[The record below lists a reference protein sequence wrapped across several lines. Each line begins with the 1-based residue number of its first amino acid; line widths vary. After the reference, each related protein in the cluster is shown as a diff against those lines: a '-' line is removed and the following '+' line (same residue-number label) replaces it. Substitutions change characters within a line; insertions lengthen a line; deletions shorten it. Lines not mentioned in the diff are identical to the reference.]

1 MKASVGV
8 FLCKTSE
15 RGIMFRM
22 RFLSILLILT
32 MFGCQAQ
39 EADEPIVPEEPK
51 VLRLTTTTSVNDSG
65 LMEYLRPHMLEEA
78 NIEMEIVSMGS
89 GAAIEAGQRGDAD
102 VLLVHSPA
110 AEKTFV
116 EEGYGIQRSTF
127 MYNFFVIVGPE
138 ADPAGVKGLSAKEA
152 FMKIREAKV
161 KFVSR
166 GDNSGTHSK
175 EKAIWNL
182 AELNYDSISKE
193 TDFYV
198 SAGSGMGATLTM
210 ASEQEAYTLT
220 DLATYLSMQDKLS
233 SKVIVS
239 ASPDLRNDYSVIVV
253 NPDKVSNVD
262 VETAKMFE
270 AWLLRES
277 TLQLISEYGKETY
290 GEALFFTE

>member
-1 MKASVGV
+1 
-8 FLCKTSE
+8 
-15 RGIMFRM
+15 MFRI
-22 RFLSILLILT
+22 RALSILLVLIL
-32 MFGCQAQ
+32 FGCQAQ
-39 EADEPIVPEEPK
+39 EVEEPIVPEEPK

-65 LMEYLRPHMLEEA
+65 LMEYLRPYLLEEA

-138 ADPAGVKGLSAKEA
+138 SDPAGVKDLSAKDA
-152 FMKIREAKV
+152 FIKIRDAKS

-175 EKAIWNL
+175 EKTIWKL
-182 AELNYDSISKE
+182 AELDYDSLSTE

-198 SAGSGMGATLTM
+198 SAGTGMGATLTM

-220 DLATYLSMQDKLS
+220 DLATYLSMQDQLS

-239 ASPDLRNDYSVIVV
+239 ASPDLRNDYSVIVI
-253 NPDKVSNVD
+253 NPDKVTNVD
-262 VETAKMFE
+262 AETAKAFE
-270 AWLLRES
+270 TWMLSES
-277 TLQLISEYGKETY
+277 TLKLIAEYGKDTY

>member
-1 MKASVGV
+1 
-8 FLCKTSE
+8 
-15 RGIMFRM
+15 MFRSKV
-22 RFLSILLILT
+22 LSILLVLIL
-32 MFGCQAQ
+32 FGCQAQ
-39 EADEPIVPEEPK
+39 EVEEPIVPEEPK

-65 LMEYLRPHMLEEA
+65 LMEYLRPYLLEEA

-127 MYNFFVIVGPE
+127 MYNFFVIIGPE
-138 ADPAGVKGLSAKEA
+138 SDPAGVKDLSAKDA
-152 FMKIREAKV
+152 FIKIRETKS

-175 EKAIWNL
+175 EKAIWKL
-182 AELNYDSISKE
+182 TELDYDSLSTE
-193 TDFYV
+193 TDFYI
-198 SAGSGMGATLTM
+198 SAGTGMGATLTM
-210 ASEQEAYTLT
+210 ASEQDAYTLT
-220 DLATYLSMQDKLS
+220 DLATYLSMQDQLS

-239 ASPDLRNDYSVIVV
+239 ASPDLRNDYSVIVI
-253 NPDKVSNVD
+253 NPDKVTNVNA
-262 VETAKMFE
+262 ETAKAFE
-270 AWLLRES
+270 AWMLSES
-277 TLQLISEYGKETY
+277 TLKLIAEYGKDTY

>member
-1 MKASVGV
+1 
-8 FLCKTSE
+8 
-15 RGIMFRM
+15 MFRLKA
-22 RFLSILLILT
+22 LSILLVLIL
-32 MFGCQAQ
+32 FGCQAQ
-39 EADEPIVPEEPK
+39 EVEEPIVPEEPK

-65 LMEYLRPHMLEEA
+65 LMEYLRPYLLEEA

-138 ADPAGVKGLSAKEA
+138 SDPAGVKDLSAKDA
-152 FMKIREAKV
+152 FIKIRDAKS

-175 EKAIWNL
+175 EKAIWKL
-182 AELNYDSISKE
+182 AELDYDSLSTE

-198 SAGSGMGATLTM
+198 SAGTGMGATLTM

-220 DLATYLSMQDKLS
+220 DLATYLSMQDQLS

-239 ASPDLRNDYSVIVV
+239 ASSDLRNDYSVIVI
-253 NPDKVSNVD
+253 NPDKVTNVD
-262 VETAKMFE
+262 AETAKAFE
-270 AWLLRES
+270 TWMLSES
-277 TLQLISEYGKETY
+277 TLKLIAEYGKDTY

>member
-1 MKASVGV
+1 
-8 FLCKTSE
+8 
-15 RGIMFRM
+15 MFRLKA
-22 RFLSILLILT
+22 LSILLVLIL
-32 MFGCQAQ
+32 FGCQTQ
-39 EADEPIVPEEPK
+39 EVEEPIVPEEPK

-65 LMEYLRPHMLEEA
+65 LMEYLRPYLLEEA

-138 ADPAGVKGLSAKEA
+138 SDPAGVKDLSAKDA
-152 FMKIREAKV
+152 FIKIRDAKS

-175 EKAIWNL
+175 EKAIWKL
-182 AELNYDSISKE
+182 AELDYDSLSTE

-198 SAGSGMGATLTM
+198 SAGTGMGATLTM

-220 DLATYLSMQDKLS
+220 DLATYLSMQDQLS

-239 ASPDLRNDYSVIVV
+239 ASPDLRNDYSVIVI
-253 NPDKVSNVD
+253 NPDKVTNVD
-262 VETAKMFE
+262 AETAKAFE
-270 AWLLRES
+270 TWMLSES
-277 TLQLISEYGKETY
+277 TLKLIAEYGKDTY

>member
-1 MKASVGV
+1 
-8 FLCKTSE
+8 
-15 RGIMFRM
+15 MFRLKA
-22 RFLSILLILT
+22 LSILLVLIL
-32 MFGCQAQ
+32 FGCQVQ
-39 EADEPIVPEEPK
+39 EVEEPIVPEEPK

-65 LMEYLRPHMLEEA
+65 LMEYLRPYLLEEA

-138 ADPAGVKGLSAKEA
+138 SDPAGVKDLSAKDA
-152 FMKIREAKV
+152 FIKIRDAKS

-175 EKAIWNL
+175 EKAIWKL
-182 AELNYDSISKE
+182 AELDYDSLSTE

-198 SAGSGMGATLTM
+198 SAGTGMGATLTM

-220 DLATYLSMQDKLS
+220 DLATYLSMQDQLS

-239 ASPDLRNDYSVIVV
+239 ASPDLRNDYSVIVI
-253 NPDKVSNVD
+253 NPDKVTNVD
-262 VETAKMFE
+262 AETAKAFE
-270 AWLLRES
+270 TWMLSES
-277 TLQLISEYGKETY
+277 TLKLIAEYGKDTY

>member
-1 MKASVGV
+1 
-8 FLCKTSE
+8 
-15 RGIMFRM
+15 MFRLKA
-22 RFLSILLILT
+22 LSILLVLIL
-32 MFGCQAQ
+32 FGCQAQ
-39 EADEPIVPEEPK
+39 EVEEPIVPEEPK

-65 LMEYLRPHMLEEA
+65 LMEYLRPHLLEEA

-138 ADPAGVKGLSAKEA
+138 SDPAGVKDLSAKDA
-152 FMKIREAKV
+152 FIKIRDAKS

-175 EKAIWNL
+175 EKAIWKL
-182 AELNYDSISKE
+182 AELDYDSLSTE
-193 TDFYV
+193 TDFYI
-198 SAGSGMGATLTM
+198 SAGTGMGATLTM
-210 ASEQEAYTLT
+210 ASEQDAYTLT
-220 DLATYLSMQDKLS
+220 DLATYLSMQDQLS

-239 ASPDLRNDYSVIVV
+239 ASPDLRNDYSVIVI
-253 NPDKVSNVD
+253 NPDKVTNVD
-262 VETAKMFE
+262 AETAKAFE
-270 AWLLRES
+270 TWMLSES
-277 TLQLISEYGKETY
+277 TLKLIAEYGKDTY

>member
-1 MKASVGV
+1 MQ
-8 FLCKTSE
+8 TSE
-15 RGIMFRM
+15 RGSMFRLKA
-22 RFLSILLILT
+22 LSILLVLIL
-32 MFGCQAQ
+32 FGCQTQ
-39 EADEPIVPEEPK
+39 EVEEPIVPDEPK

-65 LMEYLRPHMLEEA
+65 LMEYLRPYLLEEA

-138 ADPAGVKGLSAKEA
+138 SDPAGVKDLSAKDA
-152 FMKIREAKV
+152 FIKIRDAKS

-175 EKAIWNL
+175 EKAIWKL
-182 AELNYDSISKE
+182 AELDYDSLSTE

-198 SAGSGMGATLTM
+198 SAGTGMGATLTM

-220 DLATYLSMQDKLS
+220 DLATYLSMQDQLS

-239 ASPDLRNDYSVIVV
+239 ASPDLRNDYSVIVI
-253 NPDKVSNVD
+253 NPDKVTNVD
-262 VETAKMFE
+262 AETAKAFE
-270 AWLLRES
+270 AWMISDS
-277 TLQLISEYGKETY
+277 TLKLIAEYGKDTY

>member
-1 MKASVGV
+1 
-8 FLCKTSE
+8 
-15 RGIMFRM
+15 MFRL
-22 RFLSILLILT
+22 RALSILLVLIL
-32 MFGCQAQ
+32 FGCQAQ
-39 EADEPIVPEEPK
+39 EVEEPIVPEEPK

-65 LMEYLRPHMLEEA
+65 LMEYLRPYLLEEA

-138 ADPAGVKGLSAKEA
+138 SDPAGVKDLSAKDA
-152 FMKIREAKV
+152 FIKIRDAKS

-175 EKAIWNL
+175 EKAIWKL
-182 AELNYDSISKE
+182 AELDYDSLSTE

-198 SAGSGMGATLTM
+198 SAGTGMGATLTM

-220 DLATYLSMQDKLS
+220 DLATYLSMQDQLS

-239 ASPDLRNDYSVIVV
+239 ASPDLRNDYSVIVI
-253 NPDKVSNVD
+253 NPDKVTNVD
-262 VETAKMFE
+262 AETAKAFE
-270 AWLLRES
+270 TWMLSES
-277 TLQLISEYGKETY
+277 TLKLIAEYGKDTY

>member
-1 MKASVGV
+1 MQ
-8 FLCKTSE
+8 TSE
-15 RGIMFRM
+15 RGSMFRLKA
-22 RFLSILLILT
+22 LSILLVLIL
-32 MFGCQAQ
+32 FGCQAQ
-39 EADEPIVPEEPK
+39 EVEEPIVPEEPK

-65 LMEYLRPHMLEEA
+65 LMEYLRPYLLEEA

-138 ADPAGVKGLSAKEA
+138 SDPAGVKDLSAKDA
-152 FMKIREAKV
+152 FIKIRDAKS

-175 EKAIWNL
+175 EKAIWKL
-182 AELNYDSISKE
+182 AELDYDSLSTE

-198 SAGSGMGATLTM
+198 SAGTGMGATLTM

-220 DLATYLSMQDKLS
+220 DLATYLSMQDQLS

-239 ASPDLRNDYSVIVV
+239 ASPDLRNDYSVIVI
-253 NPDKVSNVD
+253 NPDKVTNVD
-262 VETAKMFE
+262 AETAKAFE
-270 AWLLRES
+270 AWMLSES
-277 TLQLISEYGKETY
+277 TLKLIAEYGKDTY

>member
-1 MKASVGV
+1 MQ
-8 FLCKTSE
+8 TSE
-15 RGIMFRM
+15 RGSMFRI
-22 RFLSILLILT
+22 RALSILLVLIL
-32 MFGCQAQ
+32 FGCQAQ
-39 EADEPIVPEEPK
+39 EVEEPIVPEEPK

-65 LMEYLRPHMLEEA
+65 LMEYLRPYLLEEA

-138 ADPAGVKGLSAKEA
+138 SDPAGVKDLSAKDA
-152 FMKIREAKV
+152 FIKIRDAKS

-175 EKAIWNL
+175 EKAIWKL
-182 AELNYDSISKE
+182 AELDYDSLSTE

-198 SAGSGMGATLTM
+198 SAGTGMGATLTM

-220 DLATYLSMQDKLS
+220 DLATYLSMQDQLS

-239 ASPDLRNDYSVIVV
+239 ASPDLRNDYSVIVI
-253 NPDKVSNVD
+253 NPDKVTNVD
-262 VETAKMFE
+262 AETAKAFE
-270 AWLLRES
+270 TWMLSES
-277 TLQLISEYGKETY
+277 TLKLIAEYGKDTY

>member
-1 MKASVGV
+1 
-8 FLCKTSE
+8 
-15 RGIMFRM
+15 MFRLKA
-22 RFLSILLILT
+22 LSILLVLIL
-32 MFGCQAQ
+32 FGCQAQ
-39 EADEPIVPEEPK
+39 EVEEPIVPEEPK

-65 LMEYLRPHMLEEA
+65 LMEYLRPYLLEEA

-138 ADPAGVKGLSAKEA
+138 SDPAGVKYLSAKDA
-152 FMKIREAKV
+152 FIKIRDAKS

-175 EKAIWNL
+175 EKAIWKL
-182 AELNYDSISKE
+182 AELDYDSLSTE

-198 SAGSGMGATLTM
+198 SAGTGMGATLTM

-220 DLATYLSMQDKLS
+220 DLATYLSMQDQLS

-239 ASPDLRNDYSVIVV
+239 ASPDLRNDYSVIVI
-253 NPDKVSNVD
+253 NPDKVTNVD
-262 VETAKMFE
+262 AETAKAFE
-270 AWLLRES
+270 TWMLSES
-277 TLQLISEYGKETY
+277 TLKLIAEYGKDTY

>member
-1 MKASVGV
+1 
-8 FLCKTSE
+8 
-15 RGIMFRM
+15 MFRLKA
-22 RFLSILLILT
+22 LSILLVLI

-39 EADEPIVPEEPK
+39 EVEEPIVPEEPK

-65 LMEYLRPHMLEEA
+65 LMEYLRPYLLEEA

-138 ADPAGVKGLSAKEA
+138 SDPAGVKDLSAKDA
-152 FMKIREAKV
+152 FIKIREAKS

-175 EKAIWNL
+175 EKAIWKL
-182 AELNYDSISKE
+182 AELDYDSLSTE

-198 SAGSGMGATLTM
+198 SAGTGMGATLTM

-220 DLATYLSMQDKLS
+220 DLATYLSMQDQLS

-239 ASPDLRNDYSVIVV
+239 ASSDLRNDYSVIVI
-253 NPDKVSNVD
+253 NPDKVTNVD
-262 VETAKMFE
+262 AETAKAFE
-270 AWLLRES
+270 TWMLSES
-277 TLQLISEYGKETY
+277 TLKLIAEYGKDTY

>member
-1 MKASVGV
+1 
-8 FLCKTSE
+8 
-15 RGIMFRM
+15 MFRSKV
-22 RFLSILLILT
+22 LSILLVLIL
-32 MFGCQAQ
+32 FGCQAQ
-39 EADEPIVPEEPK
+39 EVEEPIVPEEPK

-65 LMEYLRPHMLEEA
+65 LMEYLRPYLLEEA

-127 MYNFFVIVGPE
+127 MYNFFVIIGPE
-138 ADPAGVKGLSAKEA
+138 SDPAGVKNLSAKDA
-152 FMKIREAKV
+152 FIKIRETKS

-175 EKAIWNL
+175 EKAIWKL
-182 AELNYDSISKE
+182 AELDYDSLSTE
-193 TDFYV
+193 TDFYI
-198 SAGSGMGATLTM
+198 SAGTGMGATLTM
-210 ASEQEAYTLT
+210 ASEQDAYTLT
-220 DLATYLSMQDKLS
+220 DLATYLSMQDQLS

-239 ASPDLRNDYSVIVV
+239 ASPDLRNDYSVIVI
-253 NPDKVSNVD
+253 NPDKVTNVNA
-262 VETAKMFE
+262 ETAKAFE
-270 AWLLRES
+270 AWMLSES
-277 TLQLISEYGKETY
+277 TLKLIAEYGKDTY

>member
-1 MKASVGV
+1 MQ
-8 FLCKTSE
+8 TSE
-15 RGIMFRM
+15 RGSMFRLKA
-22 RFLSILLILT
+22 LSILLVLI

-39 EADEPIVPEEPK
+39 EVEEPIVPEEPK

-65 LMEYLRPHMLEEA
+65 LMEYLRPYLLEEA

-127 MYNFFVIVGPE
+127 MYDFFVIVGPE
-138 ADPAGVKGLSAKEA
+138 SDPAGVKDLSAKDA
-152 FMKIREAKV
+152 FIKIRDAKS

-175 EKAIWNL
+175 EKAIWKL
-182 AELNYDSISKE
+182 AELDYDSLSTE

-198 SAGSGMGATLTM
+198 SAGTGMGATLTM

-220 DLATYLSMQDKLS
+220 DLATYLSMQDQLS

-239 ASPDLRNDYSVIVV
+239 ASPDLRNDYSVIVI
-253 NPDKVSNVD
+253 NPDKVTNVD
-262 VETAKMFE
+262 AETAKAFE
-270 AWLLRES
+270 TWMLSES
-277 TLQLISEYGKETY
+277 TLKLIAEYGKDTY

>member
-1 MKASVGV
+1 
-8 FLCKTSE
+8 
-15 RGIMFRM
+15 MFRLKA
-22 RFLSILLILT
+22 LSILLVLIL
-32 MFGCQAQ
+32 FGCQAQ
-39 EADEPIVPEEPK
+39 EVEEPIVPEEPK

-65 LMEYLRPHMLEEA
+65 LMECLRPYLLEEA

-138 ADPAGVKGLSAKEA
+138 SDPAGVKDLSAKDA
-152 FMKIREAKV
+152 FIKIRDAKS

-175 EKAIWNL
+175 EKAIWKL
-182 AELNYDSISKE
+182 AELDYDSLSTE

-198 SAGSGMGATLTM
+198 SAGTGMGATLTM

-220 DLATYLSMQDKLS
+220 DLATYLSMQDQLS

-239 ASPDLRNDYSVIVV
+239 ASPDLRNDYSVIVI
-253 NPDKVSNVD
+253 NPDKVTNVD
-262 VETAKMFE
+262 AETAKAFE
-270 AWLLRES
+270 TWMLSES
-277 TLQLISEYGKETY
+277 TLKLIAEYGKDTY

>member
-1 MKASVGV
+1 
-8 FLCKTSE
+8 
-15 RGIMFRM
+15 MFRLKA
-22 RFLSILLILT
+22 LSILLVLIL
-32 MFGCQAQ
+32 FGCQAQ
-39 EADEPIVPEEPK
+39 EVEEPIVPEEPK

-65 LMEYLRPHMLEEA
+65 LMEYLRPYLLEEA

-138 ADPAGVKGLSAKEA
+138 SDPAGVKDLSAKDA
-152 FMKIREAKV
+152 FIKIRDAKS

-175 EKAIWNL
+175 EKAIWKL
-182 AELNYDSISKE
+182 AELDYDSLSTE
-193 TDFYV
+193 TDFYI
-198 SAGSGMGATLTM
+198 SAGTGMGATLTM

-220 DLATYLSMQDKLS
+220 DLATYLSMQDQLS

-239 ASPDLRNDYSVIVV
+239 ASPDLRNDYSVIVI
-253 NPDKVSNVD
+253 NPDKVTNVD
-262 VETAKMFE
+262 AETAKAFE
-270 AWLLRES
+270 TWMLSES
-277 TLQLISEYGKETY
+277 TLKLIVEYGKDTY

>member
-1 MKASVGV
+1 MQ
-8 FLCKTSE
+8 TSE
-15 RGIMFRM
+15 RGSMFRLKA
-22 RFLSILLILT
+22 LSILLVLIL
-32 MFGCQAQ
+32 FGCQAQ
-39 EADEPIVPEEPK
+39 EVEEPIVPEEPK

-65 LMEYLRPHMLEEA
+65 LMEYLRPYLLEEA

-138 ADPAGVKGLSAKEA
+138 SDPAGVKDLSAKDA
-152 FMKIREAKV
+152 FIKIRDAKS

-175 EKAIWNL
+175 EKAIWKL
-182 AELNYDSISKE
+182 AELDYDSLSTE

-198 SAGSGMGATLTM
+198 SAGTGMGATLTM

-220 DLATYLSMQDKLS
+220 DLATYLSMQDQLS

-239 ASPDLRNDYSVIVV
+239 ASPDLRNDYSVIVI
-253 NPDKVSNVD
+253 NPDKVTNVD
-262 VETAKMFE
+262 AETAKAFE
-270 AWLLRES
+270 TWMLSES
-277 TLQLISEYGKETY
+277 TLKLIAEYGKDTY

>member
-1 MKASVGV
+1 
-8 FLCKTSE
+8 
-15 RGIMFRM
+15 MFRLKA
-22 RFLSILLILT
+22 LSILLVLIL
-32 MFGCQAQ
+32 FGCQAQ
-39 EADEPIVPEEPK
+39 EVEEPIVPEEPK

-65 LMEYLRPHMLEEA
+65 LMEYLRPYLLEEA

-138 ADPAGVKGLSAKEA
+138 SDPAGVKDLSAKDA
-152 FMKIREAKV
+152 FIKIRDAKS

-175 EKAIWNL
+175 EKAIWKL
-182 AELNYDSISKE
+182 AELDYDSLSTE

-198 SAGSGMGATLTM
+198 SAGTGMGATLTM
-210 ASEQEAYTLT
+210 ASEQDAYTLT
-220 DLATYLSMQDKLS
+220 DLATYLSMQDQLS

-239 ASPDLRNDYSVIVV
+239 ASPDLRNDYSVIVI
-253 NPDKVSNVD
+253 NPDKVTNVD
-262 VETAKMFE
+262 AETAKAFE
-270 AWLLRES
+270 TWMLSES
-277 TLQLISEYGKETY
+277 TLKLIAEYGKDTY

>member
-1 MKASVGV
+1 MLRLKA
-8 FLCKTSE
+8 
-15 RGIMFRM
+15 
-22 RFLSILLILT
+22 LSILLVLIL
-32 MFGCQAQ
+32 FGCQAQ
-39 EADEPIVPEEPK
+39 EVEEPIVPEEPK

-65 LMEYLRPHMLEEA
+65 LMEYLRPYLLEEA

-138 ADPAGVKGLSAKEA
+138 SDPAGVKDLSAKDA
-152 FMKIREAKV
+152 FIKIRDAKS

-175 EKAIWNL
+175 EKAIWKL
-182 AELNYDSISKE
+182 AELDYDSLSTE
-193 TDFYV
+193 TDFYI
-198 SAGSGMGATLTM
+198 SAGTGMGATLTM
-210 ASEQEAYTLT
+210 ASEQDAYTLT
-220 DLATYLSMQDKLS
+220 DLATYLSMQDQLS

-239 ASPDLRNDYSVIVV
+239 ASPDLRNDYSVIVI
-253 NPDKVSNVD
+253 NPDKVTNVD
-262 VETAKMFE
+262 AETAKAFE
-270 AWLLRES
+270 TWMLSES
-277 TLQLISEYGKETY
+277 TLKLIAEYGKDTY

>member
-1 MKASVGV
+1 MLRLKA
-8 FLCKTSE
+8 
-15 RGIMFRM
+15 
-22 RFLSILLILT
+22 LSILLVLI

-39 EADEPIVPEEPK
+39 EVEEPIVPEEPK

-65 LMEYLRPHMLEEA
+65 LMEYLRPYLLEEA

-138 ADPAGVKGLSAKEA
+138 SDPAGVKDLSAKDA
-152 FMKIREAKV
+152 FIKIRDAKS

-175 EKAIWNL
+175 EKAIWKL
-182 AELNYDSISKE
+182 AELDYDSLSTE
-193 TDFYV
+193 TDFYI
-198 SAGSGMGATLTM
+198 SAGTGMGATLTM
-210 ASEQEAYTLT
+210 ASEQDAYTLT
-220 DLATYLSMQDKLS
+220 DLATYLSMQDQLS

-239 ASPDLRNDYSVIVV
+239 ASPDLRNDYSVIVI
-253 NPDKVSNVD
+253 NPDKVTNVD
-262 VETAKMFE
+262 AETAKAFE
-270 AWLLRES
+270 TWMLSES
-277 TLQLISEYGKETY
+277 TLKLIAEYGKDTY

>member
-1 MKASVGV
+1 
-8 FLCKTSE
+8 
-15 RGIMFRM
+15 MFRLKA
-22 RFLSILLILT
+22 LSILLVLI

-39 EADEPIVPEEPK
+39 EVEEPIVPEEPK

-65 LMEYLRPHMLEEA
+65 LMEYLRPYLLEEA

-138 ADPAGVKGLSAKEA
+138 SDPAGVKDLSAKDA
-152 FMKIREAKV
+152 FIKIRDAKS

-175 EKAIWNL
+175 EKAIWKL
-182 AELNYDSISKE
+182 AELDYDSLSTE
-193 TDFYV
+193 TDFYI
-198 SAGSGMGATLTM
+198 SAGTGMGATLTM

-220 DLATYLSMQDKLS
+220 DLATYLSMQDQLS

-239 ASPDLRNDYSVIVV
+239 ASPDLRNDYSVIVI
-253 NPDKVSNVD
+253 NPDKVTNVD
-262 VETAKMFE
+262 AETAKAFE
-270 AWLLRES
+270 TWMLSES
-277 TLQLISEYGKETY
+277 TLKLIAEYGKDTY

>member
-1 MKASVGV
+1 
-8 FLCKTSE
+8 
-15 RGIMFRM
+15 MFRSKV
-22 RFLSILLILT
+22 LSILLVLIL
-32 MFGCQAQ
+32 FGCQAQ
-39 EADEPIVPEEPK
+39 EVEEPIVSEEPK

-65 LMEYLRPHMLEEA
+65 LMEYLRPYLLEEA

-127 MYNFFVIVGPE
+127 MYNFFVIIGPE
-138 ADPAGVKGLSAKEA
+138 SDPAGVKDLSAKDA
-152 FMKIREAKV
+152 FIKIRETKS

-175 EKAIWNL
+175 EKAIWKL
-182 AELNYDSISKE
+182 AELDYDSLSTE
-193 TDFYV
+193 TDFYI
-198 SAGSGMGATLTM
+198 SAGTGMGATLTM
-210 ASEQEAYTLT
+210 ASEQDAYTLT
-220 DLATYLSMQDKLS
+220 DLATYLSMQDQLS

-239 ASPDLRNDYSVIVV
+239 ASPDLRNDYSVIVI
-253 NPDKVSNVD
+253 NPDKVTNVNA
-262 VETAKMFE
+262 ETAKAFE
-270 AWLLRES
+270 AWMLSES
-277 TLQLISEYGKETY
+277 TLKLIAEYGKDTY

>member
-1 MKASVGV
+1 
-8 FLCKTSE
+8 
-15 RGIMFRM
+15 MFRLKA
-22 RFLSILLILT
+22 LSILLVLI

-39 EADEPIVPEEPK
+39 EVEEPIVPEEPK

-65 LMEYLRPHMLEEA
+65 LMEYLRPYLLEEA

-138 ADPAGVKGLSAKEA
+138 SDPAGVKDLSAKDA
-152 FMKIREAKV
+152 FIKIRDAKS

-175 EKAIWNL
+175 EKAIWKL
-182 AELNYDSISKE
+182 AELDYDSLSTE

-198 SAGSGMGATLTM
+198 SAGTGMGATLTM
-210 ASEQEAYTLT
+210 ASEQDAYTLT
-220 DLATYLSMQDKLS
+220 DLATYLSMQDQLS

-239 ASPDLRNDYSVIVV
+239 ASSDLRNDYSVIVI
-253 NPDKVSNVD
+253 NPDKVTNVD
-262 VETAKMFE
+262 AETAKAFE
-270 AWLLRES
+270 TWMLSES
-277 TLQLISEYGKETY
+277 TLKLIAEYGKDTY

>member
-1 MKASVGV
+1 
-8 FLCKTSE
+8 
-15 RGIMFRM
+15 MFRLKA
-22 RFLSILLILT
+22 LSILLVLI

-39 EADEPIVPEEPK
+39 EVEEPIVPEEPK

-65 LMEYLRPHMLEEA
+65 LMEYLRPYLLEEA

-138 ADPAGVKGLSAKEA
+138 SDPAGVKDLSAKDA
-152 FMKIREAKV
+152 FIKIRDAKS

-175 EKAIWNL
+175 EKAIWKL
-182 AELNYDSISKE
+182 AELDYDSLSTE

-198 SAGSGMGATLTM
+198 SAGTGMGATLTM

-220 DLATYLSMQDKLS
+220 DLATYLSMQDQLS

-239 ASPDLRNDYSVIVV
+239 ASPDLRNDYSVIVI
-253 NPDKVSNVD
+253 NPDKVTNVD
-262 VETAKMFE
+262 AETAKAFE
-270 AWLLRES
+270 AWMLSES
-277 TLQLISEYGKETY
+277 TLKLIAEYGKDTY

>member
-1 MKASVGV
+1 
-8 FLCKTSE
+8 
-15 RGIMFRM
+15 MFRLKA
-22 RFLSILLILT
+22 LSILLVLIL
-32 MFGCQAQ
+32 FGCQAQ
-39 EADEPIVPEEPK
+39 EVEEPIVPEEPK

-65 LMEYLRPHMLEEA
+65 LMEYLRPYLLEEA

-138 ADPAGVKGLSAKEA
+138 SDPAGVKDLSAKDA
-152 FMKIREAKV
+152 FIKIRDAKS

-175 EKAIWNL
+175 EKAIRKL
-182 AELNYDSISKE
+182 AELDYDSLSTE

-198 SAGSGMGATLTM
+198 SAGTGMGATLTM

-220 DLATYLSMQDKLS
+220 DLATYLSMQDQLS

-239 ASPDLRNDYSVIVV
+239 ASPDLRNDYSVIVI
-253 NPDKVSNVD
+253 NPDKVTNVD
-262 VETAKMFE
+262 AETAKAFE
-270 AWLLRES
+270 TWMLSES
-277 TLQLISEYGKETY
+277 TLKLIAEYGKDTY

>member
-1 MKASVGV
+1 MQ
-8 FLCKTSE
+8 TSE
-15 RGIMFRM
+15 RGSMFRL
-22 RFLSILLILT
+22 RALSILLVLIL
-32 MFGCQAQ
+32 FGCQAQ
-39 EADEPIVPEEPK
+39 EVEEPIVPEEPK

-65 LMEYLRPHMLEEA
+65 LMEYLRPYLLEEA

-138 ADPAGVKGLSAKEA
+138 SDPAGVKDLSAKDA
-152 FMKIREAKV
+152 FIKIRDAKS

-175 EKAIWNL
+175 EKAIWKL
-182 AELNYDSISKE
+182 AELDYDSLSTE

-198 SAGSGMGATLTM
+198 SAGTGMGATLTM

-220 DLATYLSMQDKLS
+220 DLATYLSMQDQLS

-239 ASPDLRNDYSVIVV
+239 ASPDLRNDYSVIVI
-253 NPDKVSNVD
+253 NPDKVTNVD
-262 VETAKMFE
+262 AETAKAFE
-270 AWLLRES
+270 TWMLSES
-277 TLQLISEYGKETY
+277 TLKLIAEYGKDTY

>member
-1 MKASVGV
+1 
-8 FLCKTSE
+8 
-15 RGIMFRM
+15 MFRLKA
-22 RFLSILLILT
+22 LSILLVLIL
-32 MFGCQAQ
+32 FGCQVQ
-39 EADEPIVPEEPK
+39 EVEEPIVPEEPK

-65 LMEYLRPHMLEEA
+65 LMEYLRPYLLEEA

-138 ADPAGVKGLSAKEA
+138 SDPAGVKDLSAKDA
-152 FMKIREAKV
+152 FIKIRDAKS

-175 EKAIWNL
+175 EKAIWKL
-182 AELNYDSISKE
+182 AELDYDSLSTE

-198 SAGSGMGATLTM
+198 SAGTGMGATLTM
-210 ASEQEAYTLT
+210 ANEQEAYTLT
-220 DLATYLSMQDKLS
+220 DLATYLSMQDQLS

-239 ASPDLRNDYSVIVV
+239 ASPDLRNDYSVIVI
-253 NPDKVSNVD
+253 NPDKVTNVD
-262 VETAKMFE
+262 AETAKAFE
-270 AWLLRES
+270 TWMLSES
-277 TLQLISEYGKETY
+277 TLKLIAEYGKDTY

>member
-1 MKASVGV
+1 MQ
-8 FLCKTSE
+8 TSE
-15 RGIMFRM
+15 RGSMFRL
-22 RFLSILLILT
+22 RALSILLVLIL
-32 MFGCQAQ
+32 FGCQAQ
-39 EADEPIVPEEPK
+39 EVEEPIVPEEPK

-65 LMEYLRPHMLEEA
+65 LMEYLRPYLLEEA

-138 ADPAGVKGLSAKEA
+138 SDPAGVKDLSAKDA
-152 FMKIREAKV
+152 FIKIRDAKS

-175 EKAIWNL
+175 EKAIWKL
-182 AELNYDSISKE
+182 AELDYDSLSTE

-198 SAGSGMGATLTM
+198 SAGTGMGATLTM

-220 DLATYLSMQDKLS
+220 DLATYLSMQDQLS

-239 ASPDLRNDYSVIVV
+239 ASPDLRNDYSVIVI
-253 NPDKVSNVD
+253 NPDKVTNVD
-262 VETAKMFE
+262 AETAKAFE
-270 AWLLRES
+270 TWMLSEF
-277 TLQLISEYGKETY
+277 TLKLIAEYGKDTY